1 MPTLRTMVFA
11 VLGLAGL
18 VYGIQ
23 AERTTRETARKE
35 AVAWDEVRKLE
46 HQLLSVRLEVQD
58 CERRLYLTENV
69 SFCPVP
75 AAPASGITFAVVPQP
90 SPTS

>member
-1 MPTLRTMVFA
+1 MVFA

-58 CERRLYLTENV
+58 CERRLYLTEKDV
-69 SFCPVP
+69 SEKLGLL
-75 AAPASGITFAVVPQP
+75 AAQRCKLLPGTCCSG
-90 SPTS
+90 